1 MYISNRSP
9 LDDLRERRY
18 AVFDKMCWHANKDTK
33 KNGKERTDYFVRQSL
48 RAHRQFCDANKLKNC
63 KRGSY
68 CGNIYCSG
76 TCRGRHGDKLLTR
89 FRGRIQGEGLNED
102 QARDRFRW
110 CTFLHAVVPADA
122 ASVSEAI
129 RNARAFY
136 NAMSA
141 KFDGSWAQ
149 GAFELELVDLVKVND
164 MRSDNG
170 NQERKRELVLKLS
183 GRASG
188 DLFADEDYTWED
200 ADGNKRSDWVLVHTH
215 FLMDAGNYEI
225 DAIKGYLKQR
235 FPLDRQA
242 IMERIWAPDVR
253 SLDASL
259 QKMASYP
266 FKNKTCYNYKFGLYD
281 EIDSEI
287 GSAASFN
294 ANEMV
299 TLFNLYKVMCGGNNK
314 GHLVS
319 WGIKSSWVKR

>member
-1 MYISNRSP
+1 MHISNRSS
-9 LDDLRERRY
+9 LDYLRERRD
-18 AVFDKMCWHANKDTK
+18 AIFGKMCWRANEDTK
-33 KNGKERTDYFVRQSL
+33 KNGKERTDHFVRQSL
-48 RAHRQFCDANKLKNC
+48 WDHRQFADANKLKNC
-63 KRGSY
+63 QRGSY
-68 CGNIYCSG
+68 CGLIYCS

-89 FRGRIQGEGLNED
+89 FRGRIQGERLDED
-102 QARDRFRW
+102 QVRDRFRW

-122 ASVSEAI
+122 ASVIEAI
-129 RNARAFY
+129 RNARTFY
-136 NAMSA
+136 NAMST

-149 GAFELELVDLVKVND
+149 GAFECELVDLVKVSNQ
-164 MRSDNG
+164 RSTDAG
-170 NQERKRELVLKLS
+170 QERKRELVLKLS
-183 GRASG
+183 GRMTD

-215 FLMDAGNYEI
+215 FLMDVGNHEI
-225 DAIKGYLKQR
+225 DAVKGYLKQR
-235 FPLDRQA
+235 FRLDRQA
-242 IMERIWAPDVR
+242 IMESIWSADKR

-266 FKNKTCYNYKFGLYD
+266 FKNRSSYNYNFGRYD
-281 EIDSEI
+281 EIGPE
-287 GSAASFN
+287 ARFN